1 MHRSARALAS
11 VLAGVTICGIG
22 FITSA
27 SATPRSS
34 RHSRVQ
40 HAKIHRGGTLTI
52 AEVGMNPTGLD
63 PQGTHDSAQ
72 RFLYSAIFDSLFNV
86 NEKTGGVYPSL
97 ALSYKTSNAGK
108 TITLQLRHGVKFS
121 DGTPFNASAVVFNF
135 NREASQT
142 QNSEC
147 LGDLLNFK
155 SAKAIGKYT
164 VRLDF
169 TRPDPQFISLISA
182 AQCGYMVSP
191 AAVQKEGS
199 NFINNPVGTGP
210 FVLTTNI
217 PGSRRVLVANP
228 HYWRKGYPLVHEI
241 VNINFG
247 TAQAADAC
255 VASGQCQLYMS
266 AVASDMSAYGNNP
279 AVKFIHAINQ
289 TPQLLW
295 LQTSTAPFDNPKA
308 RLAVAEAIDT
318 KALVALN
325 TASNGVQFA
334 TVATGPIPK
343 QSWAYPGPNIGYP
356 SYDPKAAAAL
366 VKSIPGGLN
375 FSITCSTDTAST
387 TICEAIQS
395 QLQAVGM
402 KVTINPDATYFR
414 VLHTF
419 QFQAVFAGANISIPP
434 ADPDLFLG
442 DVEYSSS
449 PRNSSQLK
457 DPVMDQLIQ
466 RSEAVFNHQFRKA
479 VYKKMAKQFAK
490 DLPQILL
497 YNRQEYEM
505 YNSHLFHWVNLP
517 NYTPGAVPQL
527 QDMNFSGFW
536 VS

>member
-1 MHRSARALAS
+1 MN
-11 VLAGVTICGIG
+11 V
-22 FITSA
+22 A
-27 SATPRSS
+27 SAAQRVSS
-34 RHSRVQ
+34 HSRIQ
-40 HAKIHRGGTLTI
+40 APKIKRGGTLTI

-86 NEKTGGVYPSL
+86 NEKTGGVFPSL
-97 ALSYKTSNAGK
+97 ALSFKTSNAGK
-108 TITLQLRHGVKFS
+108 TITLKLRHGVKFS
-121 DGTPFNASAVVFNF
+121 DGTPFNSSAVVFNF
-135 NREASQT
+135 NREASPT

-155 SAKAIGKYT
+155 SAQAHGQYT

-169 TRPDPQFISLISA
+169 TRPDPEFISLISA

-191 AAVQKEGS
+191 TAVQKEGS
-199 NFINNPVGTGP
+199 NFIDNPIGTGP
-210 FVLTTNI
+210 FILNSNN
-217 PGSRRVLVANP
+217 PGSSRILLANR

-241 VNINFG
+241 NNINFG

-266 AVASDMSAYGNNP
+266 ATASDMSAYAHNSSL
-279 AVKFIHAINQ
+279 KFIHAINQ

-295 LQTSTAPFDNPKA
+295 LQTSTAPFNNLKA
-308 RLAVAEAIDT
+308 RLAVVEAINT
-318 KALVALN
+318 KDLVALN

-334 TVATGPIPK
+334 TAATDPIPK
-343 QSWAYPGPNIGYP
+343 QSWAYAGPNIGYP
-356 SYDPKAAAAL
+356 TYDPSAAAAL
-366 VKSIPGGLN
+366 VKSIPGGVT

-387 TICEAIQS
+387 STCEAIQS

-402 KVTINPDATYFR
+402 KVTINPNSTYFR

-419 QFQAVFAGANISIPP
+419 QFQAVFAGANISAPP

-449 PRNSSQLK
+449 PRNSSQLN
-457 DPVMDQLIQ
+457 DPVMDQLIL
-466 RSEAVFNHQFRKA
+466 RSEAVFNPQFRKA

-490 DLPQILL
+490 DLPQVLL

-505 YNSHLFHWVNLP
+505 YNSHLFHWLNLP
-517 NYTPGAVPQL
+517 DYTPGAVPQL